1 MNVYRACLAMVVLA
15 ASLAAWRTLQAEVRQ
30 LETDVCIV
38 GAGSGGYSA
47 AIAAARAGAD
57 CILVER
63 LHQLGG
69 TSTAA
74 YVCNWEPGPGDS
86 IAGEIYQR
94 LCKHP
99 DAVGIVTDH
108 NPDRSKGPF
117 GLWLPT
123 AGLGYE
129 ETLRRSGVP
138 RAKWRAMVFEPD
150 ALDKVVSQMLAE
162 TGNCRTLLGT
172 TFTDVETDGPRVVS
186 IRATADDG
194 TVYRIRAGVFVDATG
209 GVHLCRAAG
218 YETMLGPESKER
230 FGEPFAHDEPGKT
243 LNAIS
248 LCYRIRRSDNPMR
261 QAPPDP
267 PVKRWPRSAHV
278 SGLPCG
284 DRIVNPL
291 AMLPGRALIDTGYE
305 KSMAE
310 CKRIVQAHWRWL
322 QGYPAF
328 AQYEFHSYAPM
339 LGIRESYRVVGEYV
353 LTQHDLQ
360 AGLEGQ
366 SHADIIAVAD
376 HSMDVHGQGSRRVH
390 GELKSPYGVPYRCLV
405 PKGSVNVLAACRGAS
420 FSHIAASSCRLSRT
434 MIQLGHAAGL
444 AAAMAVEADVPVAQ
458 IDVAALQKELGMNSP
473 RQ

>member
-1 MNVYRACLAMVVLA
+1 MRVYRACVAVVVLL
-15 ASLAAWRTLQAEVRQ
+15 ASLAGWRALQAEVRQ

-38 GAGSGGYSA
+38 GGGSGGYSA
-47 AIAAARAGAD
+47 AIAAARAGVD

-74 YVCNWEPGPGDS
+74 YVSNWEPGPGDS
-86 IAGEIYQR
+86 IAREIYQR
-94 LCKHP
+94 LRQLPH
-99 DAVGIVTDH
+99 AVGIVSDH

-129 ETLRRSGVP
+129 ETLRRAGVP
-138 RAKWRAMVFEPD
+138 RSKWRATVFEPH
-150 ALDKVVSQMLAE
+150 ALHKVVSEMLAE

-186 IRATADDG
+186 IRAGADDG
-194 TVYRIRAGVFVDATG
+194 TAYRIRAGVFIDATG

-218 YETMLGPESKER
+218 YETVLGPESKDR
-230 FGEPFAHDEPGKT
+230 FGEPFAPEKPGTT

-248 LCYRIRRSDNPMR
+248 LCYRIRKSDNPVR
-261 QAPPDP
+261 QAAPDP
-267 PVKRWPRSAHV
+267 PVERWPRSAHV

-291 AMLPGRALIDTGYE
+291 AMLPGRALVDAGYE

-310 CKRIVQAHWRWL
+310 CKRIVQAQWRWL

-328 AQYEFHSYAPM
+328 TQYEFHSYAPM

-366 SHADIIAVAD
+366 SHTDIIAIAD

-405 PKGSVNVLAACRGAS
+405 PKGSVNLLAACRGAS
-420 FSHIAASSCRLSRT
+420 FSHVAASSCRLSRT

-444 AAAMAVEADVPVAQ
+444 AAAMAVEAHVPVAQ
-458 IDVAALQKELGMNSP
+458 IDVAALQKELGVNLP